1 LDSSAASGEIEVTPE
16 THAPPEST
24 GIAQLDQILGGL
36 FIGDNVIWYDDAGS
50 LASVFCQ
57 NLIQAAVDRRE
68 PVIYVSFDRS
78 PKNLFDKLGALAA
91 YPALKV
97 LDCFT
102 HGKGAGA
109 DVFLKFFK
117 TPKTVAHKRVICV
130 EDPHQTQSFS
140 DALYR
145 LVDDARGGVRLVFE
159 SLTGMQA
166 VWGGEEQVIR
176 YYSRACPRLYELN
189 TIAYWLIE
197 KGVHSPRLKSSI
209 NQIAQVVVDL
219 TVKRGKTLMT
229 ILKAE
234 KQAAAPLN
242 KPLAY
247 LTRDMDVRFES
258 QDRASGPYD
267 LGDRLKALRLQKGVS
282 QTELARLT
290 GVTASTIS
298 QIESNLI
305 FPSLPA
311 LFRMAEIMS
320 VDVSSL
326 LGDAH
331 RKSRKVVFANTEA
344 QPARLTGL
352 PKNEVTALF
361 LAPGKIELAA
371 DPHLVEIPAHRKLSG
386 HFSAHKGP
394 ELGYVL
400 SGSARLTVDNTQ
412 HSAQAGDTIYLA
424 RETPQQWEN
433 PGPEPFRLFWVTI
446 R

>member
-1 LDSSAASGEIEVTPE
+1 MTREIHSTSQ
-16 THAPPEST
+16 ST
-24 GIAQLDQILGGL
+24 GIPQLDQILGGL

-50 LASVFCQ
+50 LAPVFCQ
-57 NLIQAAVDRRE
+57 NLIRATIDRRA

-78 PKNLFDKLGALAA
+78 PKNLFDRLGPLAES
-91 YPALKV
+91 PALKV

-109 DVFLKFFK
+109 DVFLKFYE
-117 TPKTVAHKRVICV
+117 TSISAARKRVICV
-130 EDPHQTQSFS
+130 DQPHQPKSFS

-145 LVDDARGGVRLVFE
+145 LVDGGRGDVRLVFE
-159 SLTGMQA
+159 SLTGMQE
-166 VWGGEEQVIR
+166 VWGGEERVIR
-176 YYSRACPRLYELN
+176 FYSRACPRLYELN

-197 KGVHSPRLKSSI
+197 KGAHSLRLKSSI

-219 TVKRGKTLMT
+219 AVKRGKTLMT

-234 KQAAAPLN
+234 KQGTASLN

-247 LTRDMDVRFES
+247 LTRDMEVRFEL
-258 QDRASGPYD
+258 QDRASGPYH

-331 RKSRKVVFANTEA
+331 RKSRKVVFPNTEA
-344 QPARLTGL
+344 QPAKLTGMS
-352 PKNEVTALF
+352 KNEVTALL

-371 DPHLVEIPAHRKLSG
+371 EPYLVEIPAYRKLSG

-394 ELGYVL
+394 ELGYVM

-412 HSAQAGDTIYLA
+412 HTAQAGDTIYLA